1 MKVYKKLFS
10 YVPKMKYYGWLAT
23 LFSDFSVVL
32 TVYGYYSIYK
42 FLQSLIIV
50 GDEYLAK
57 SYAVQTVAWLTLGA
71 LFYIFSGLFSHI
83 LGFRLETNLRKK
95 ELAV

>member
-32 TVYGYYSIYK
+32 TVLWI
-42 FLQSLIIV
+42 LQ
-50 GDEYLAK
+50 YLQI
-57 SYAVQTVAWLTLGA
+57 SSVSNYC
-71 LFYIFSGLFSHI
+71 
-83 LGFRLETNLRKK
+83 RR
-95 ELAV
+95 

>member
-57 SYAVQTVAWLTLGA
+57 SYAVQTVAWLTLE
-71 LFYIFSGLFSHI
+71 LYFIFFLAYFLIS
-83 LGFRLETNLRKK
+83 LGF
-95 ELAV
+95 A

>member
-1 MKVYKKLFS
+1 MIAGRKNESIQKLFS
-10 YVPKMKYYGWLAT
+10 YVPKKKCYGWLAT
-23 LFSDFSVVL
+23 LFSGFSVVL

-71 LFYIFSGLFSHI
+71 LFYIFLAYFLIS
-83 LGFRLETNLRKK
+83 LGF
-95 ELAV
+95 A